1 MNTKKYTCVV
11 CPEGC
16 SITVESGDGG
26 EVLSVS
32 GNRCPR
38 GEKYVRSEAV
48 CPVRTITTTV
58 GVRGGSAVV
67 CPVRTAEPV
76 PKAKMQEIMAVLR
89 AMTVP
94 APVRAGQVLIPDV
107 CGTGVSVVATGS
119 VE

>member
-1 MNTKKYTCVV
+1 MNTKKYTCVI

-16 SITVESGDGG
+16 SVTVELGGGG

-48 CPVRTITTTV
+48 CPMRTVTTTV
-58 GVRGGSAVV
+58 GVHGGASCV

-76 PKAKMQEIMAVLR
+76 PKAKMREIMTVLC
-89 AMTVP
+89 ALTVP
-94 APVRAGQVLIPDV
+94 APIRAGQILVPDV
-107 CGTGVSVVATGS
+107 CGTGVSVIATGE

>member
-1 MNTKKYTCVV
+1 MNTKNYTCVV

-16 SITVESGDGG
+16 SIFVTLGDGG

-48 CPVRTITTTV
+48 CPMRTITTTV
-58 GVRGGSAVV
+58 GVRGGAAPV

-89 AMTVP
+89 TLTVP
-94 APVRAGQVLIPDV
+94 APIRAGQILVPDV
-107 CGTGVSVVATGS
+107 CGTGVSVIATAD